1 MTPEERFERIEAA
14 LVRVV
19 DVQRE
24 QAEIQREQARIQR
37 EQAEIQRQQAAFM
50 LELAKKHADLVER
63 VDAVIAVMERLLSRG
78 KDG

>member
-1 MTPEERFERIEAA
+1 MTPEERFERIEGT
-14 LVRVV
+14 LVQVV

-24 QAEIQREQARIQR
+24 QAEIQR
-37 EQAEIQRQQAAFM
+37 QQAPFM
-50 LELAKKHADLVER
+50 LELAKKHADLIER